1 MCCRTCQGLPLF
13 ALTLFYFVMMN
24 FWICMYYYKSID
36 ETGLYASSSPIIADG
51 IVEITES
58 EYIKATTPTEQEIR
72 EEKERQLRKLMLE
85 LYPPEEV

>member
-1 MCCRTCQGLPLF
+1 
-13 ALTLFYFVMMN
+13 
-24 FWICMYYYKSID
+24 MYYYKSID

-51 IVEITES
+51 IIEITES

>member
-1 MCCRTCQGLPLF
+1 
-13 ALTLFYFVMMN
+13 
-24 FWICMYYYKSID
+24 MYYYKSID

-51 IVEITES
+51 IIEITES
-58 EYIKATTPTEQEIR
+58 EYIEATTPTEEEIR